1 MMWLYKTTLFRHTH
15 LKGRDVMSIVDR
27 LQLWKLKRNV
37 EIFQHKYLFDSILA
51 FSGTMFITACIYIWH
66 LYPRIPN
73 ISIIYLLVVIVLAS
87 TRGRYS
93 AIFASIVAS
102 LSFDFFIV
110 PPLYK
115 LTMYRP
121 EEWIALLVFL
131 VDAMLT
137 GQLAAALRT
146 RARASLRREYEARA
160 LYDLVSMASKEEEP
174 EHQLQVIAQAIV
186 KVFAL
191 WGVQD
196 CAILRPDSS
205 GQLHVQASA
214 YQSPEQVTLT
224 TEEQAMADWVIKH
237 KRPMSVYDDAVL
249 APAARSHVMQRI
261 TLPYLTRGRAAIR
274 SLRLL
279 PLRVGQQVI
288 GVLRLRVSTDPHH
301 MVGEEDL
308 EDHLAQ
314 TETHTT
320 FFWTFLEQ
328 ATALIERAELRRENM
343 RIEILQRTDALRAAL
358 LSSVSHDLRT
368 PLTAIKAA
376 ATSLLQ
382 EEVHW
387 SNEARRGFALS
398 IVRQADRLNRLVG
411 NLLDMSRIEE
421 GALRPEKEWY
431 HLAELIYDVLDRL
444 RPLLQDRV
452 VRTQIADDLPPVELD
467 YLHMDQVLTNLLENA
482 VRYTPPDSP
491 IEIRVG
497 QDDQQI
503 VLSVADHGPGIPPA
517 DLERIF
523 DKFYRVLGDCDAAAR
538 AAGVPA
544 GSGLGLAV
552 CRGLVEA
559 QGGRIWAEARPG
571 GGAIF
576 YVALPKSAPERIPV

>member
-1 MMWLYKTTLFRHTH
+1 MQYQTRKGQMM
-15 LKGRDVMSIVDR
+15 MSAVDC
-27 LQLWKLKRNV
+27 LQSWKLKRNG
-37 EIFQHKYLFDSILA
+37 EIFKHKYLLDTVLA
-51 FSGTMFITACIYIWH
+51 SSGTMFVTACIFIWH

-73 ISIIYLLVVIVLAS
+73 ISIIYLLVVIGLAS

-93 AIFASIVAS
+93 AVLASIVAS

-121 EEWIALLVFL
+121 EEWIALFVFL
-131 VDAMLT
+131 IDAILT
-137 GQLAAALRT
+137 GQLAAALR
-146 RARASLRREYEARA
+146 ARAQTSLRREYEARA
-160 LYDLVSMASKEEEP
+160 LYDLVSAASKEEEP
-174 EHQLQVIAQAIV
+174 EHQLQVIARAIV
-186 KVFAL
+186 NVFAL

-196 CAILRPDSS
+196 CTILRPDSG

-214 YQSPEQVTLT
+214 YLPPEQVTLSAD
-224 TEEQAMADWVIKH
+224 ERAMADWVIKH
-237 KRPMSVYDDAVL
+237 KRPLSLYDDAAL
-249 APAARSHVMQRI
+249 APSSQAHVMQRV
-261 TLPYLTRGRAAIR
+261 TLPYIARGRTAIR

-279 PLRVGQQVI
+279 PLRVGQHII
-288 GVLRLRVSTDPHH
+288 GVLRLRVSNDPHH
-301 MVGEEDL
+301 MAGEEDFEKHL
-308 EDHLAQ
+308 EQ
-314 TETHTT
+314 TELRTT

-382 EEVHW
+382 DDVHW

-431 HLAELIYDVLDRL
+431 YLAELIYDVLDRL
-444 RPLLQDRV
+444 RPLLQDRT
-452 VRTQIADDLPPVELD
+452 VRTQIADGLPPVELD
-467 YLHMDQVLTNLLENA
+467 YLYMDQVLTNLLENA

-491 IEIRVG
+491 IEICAS

-503 VLSVADHGPGIPPA
+503 MLSVADRGPGIPPA

-523 DKFYRVLGDCDAAAR
+523 DKFYRVLGDRTASAK
-538 AAGVPA
+538 AAGIPA

-559 QGGRIWAEARPG
+559 QGGHIWAEARPG

-576 YVALPKSAPERIPV
+576 YVVLPKSAPERIPV

>member
-1 MMWLYKTTLFRHTH
+1 MSTVDH
-15 LKGRDVMSIVDR
+15 LLS
-27 LQLWKLKRNV
+27 LKRNI
-37 EIFQHKYLFDSILA
+37 EIFRRKYLLDTILA
-51 FSGTMFITACIYIWH
+51 SSATLLITACIYIWQ

-73 ISIIYLLVVIVLAS
+73 ISIIYLLVVIGLAS
-87 TRGRYS
+87 TRGRY
-93 AIFASIVAS
+93 AAVLAAIVAS

-121 EEWIALLVFL
+121 EEWIALFVFL
-131 VDAMLT
+131 IDAILT
-137 GQLAAALRT
+137 GQLAAALR
-146 RARASLRREYEARA
+146 ARAQTSLRREQETRT
-160 LYDLVSMASKEEEP
+160 LYDLVRTASKEEEP
-174 EHQLQVIAQAIV
+174 EHQLQVIARAIAD
-186 KVFAL
+186 VFTP

-196 CAILRPDSS
+196 CAILQPDSG

-214 YQSPEQVTLT
+214 YQPPEQVTLSAD
-224 TEEQAMADWVIKH
+224 EQAMADWVITH
-237 KRPMSVYDDAVL
+237 KRPMSMYDDAALTPSSYTHFALRIIV
-249 APAARSHVMQRI
+249 PHITKSRSVIR
-261 TLPYLTRGRAAIR
+261 TL
-274 SLRLL
+274 SLL
-279 PLRVGQQVI
+279 PLQTGQRMI
-288 GVLRLRVSTDPHH
+288 GVLRLRVTNDPHH
-301 MVGEEDL
+301 NVREEDL
-308 EDHLAQ
+308 EEQLEHPD
-314 TETHTT
+314 TRTN

-328 ATALIERAELRRENM
+328 ATALIERADLRRENM
-343 RIEILQRTDALRAAL
+343 HMEILQRTDALRAAL

-382 EEVHW
+382 EDVYW
-387 SNEARRGFALS
+387 NNEARRGFALS

-431 HLAELIYDVLDRL
+431 HLAELIYDILDRL
-444 RPLLQDRV
+444 RPMLQDRV
-452 VRTQIADDLPPVELD
+452 VQTHIAGDLPPVELD

-491 IEIRVG
+491 IEICAR
-497 QDDQQI
+497 QDDQHI
-503 VLSVADHGPGIPPA
+503 TLSVADRGPGIPPA
-517 DLERIF
+517 DLEHIF
-523 DKFYRVLGDCDAAAR
+523 DKFYRVLDTRTASSKT
-538 AAGVPA
+538 AGMQT

-559 QGGRIWAEARPG
+559 QGGHIWAEARPG

-576 YVALPKSAPERIPV
+576 LITLPKSTPERIPV